1 VGKAASAMR
10 SQERALARAVHFARK
25 ARARASSLGLDFV
38 GAYLVGSRARGDYLV
53 DSDVD
58 LVLVL
63 RGVKGLNLIER
74 LRLFSDVL
82 EPGLELRV
90 YDCEEWESGDSAWM
104 KRLREEAVELAVD

>member
-1 VGKAASAMR
+1 MR
-10 SQERALARAVHFARK
+10 SQKRALARAVAFAKK

-58 LVLVL
+58 LILVL
-63 RGVKGLNLIER
+63 RGVKGLDPIER

-90 YDCEEWESGDSAWM
+90 YDFEEWEGGDSAWM
-104 KRLREEAVELAVD
+104 KRLKEEAVELAMD